1 MTRHRAIN
9 IALTTALVVAMA
21 SILST
26 GHLLDD
32 NSDEW
37 AQSSAL
43 ADAEKAARS
52 EQLRERA
59 AAQLCIKMRGPGAGY
74 RWTDDGDLVCHDHR
88 NGRQAV
94 VVASKGS
101 AH

>member
-32 NSDEW
+32 HSADWSESTALRD
-37 AQSSAL
+37 AQQQAPANARRVLFRSTRVSWM
-43 ADAEKAARS
+43 KA
-52 EQLRERA
+52 
-59 AAQLCIKMRGPGAGY
+59 
-74 RWTDDGDLVCHDHR
+74 
-88 NGRQAV
+88 
-94 VVASKGS
+94 
-101 AH
+101 

>member
-1 MTRHRAIN
+1 MTRHRIAN
-9 IALTTALVVAMA
+9 LALTGALFLSMA
-21 SILST
+21 AVLL
-26 GHLLDD
+26 GGPVLDD

-88 NGRQAV
+88 NGRSAV
-94 VVASKGS
+94 VVAAKGG
-101 AH
+101 AL